1 MARGAKAL
9 RAERVRNL
17 LIINYLNAVGKFSEY
32 KVPLKSMPVG
42 EKDYSFRLDKRFFEN
57 MECGDVRD
65 ADLEAAL
72 RVAHRNGVYELDFR
86 LTGEVTVACDRCLDD
101 LRLPIDSSYRI
112 IVKYG
117 DGFRQDSDE
126 LLEIPESDD
135 SVNVAYM
142 IYDTAMLAIPIKH
155 VHPLGKC
162 NRAMSALLKKHRATR
177 PDDPDADLEDELLDG
192 IEDEPAAGDAPTDP
206 RWDALKGLNNAD
218 KE

>member
-9 RAERVRNL
+9 RVLRVRNL
-17 LIINYLNAVGKFSEY
+17 LIINRLNTVGKFSEY
-32 KVPLKSMPVG
+32 KVPLKSMPAGVK
-42 EKDYSFRLDKRFFEN
+42 EYDFRLDKRFFEN
-57 MECGDVRD
+57 MECSDVRG
-65 ADLEAAL
+65 ADLDAAL
-72 RVAHRNGVYELDFR
+72 TVNHRNGVYELDFH

-101 LRLPIDSSYRI
+101 LQLPVDAAYHIV
-112 IVKYG
+112 VKYG
-117 DGFRQDSDE
+117 DEFKQDSDE

-177 PDDPDADLEDELLDG
+177 PGDPDAELEEELLDE
-192 IEDEPAAGDAPTDP
+192 IEDDSASDNTPTDP
-206 RWDALKGLNNAD
+206 RWDALKGFNSANN
-218 KE
+218 E

>member
-57 MECGDVRD
+57 MECGDVRG

-72 RVAHRNGVYELDFR
+72 RVTHRNGVYELDFR

-101 LRLPIDSSYRI
+101 LQLPVDSSYRI

-117 DGFRQDSDE
+117 EEFRQDSDE